1 MIADID
7 SVLLGCVGID
17 RIDLLE
23 LAIQPNTQGYHSSSE
38 MIELMM
44 SRKTRV
50 TEFRNQIKAQA
61 APDQNLSA
69 SEREAQ
75 YQDERQD
82 MSSLA
87 GPISC

>member
-1 MIADID
+1 MIADVD
-7 SVLLGCVGID
+7 SGLLGYAGID
-17 RIDLLE
+17 RIDLLD
-23 LAIQPNTQGYHSSSE
+23 LVSIQTLKNTISSSE